1 MTRRRRMLALLV
13 MLPLAGC
20 IDGPFAHVNPHDPAT
35 ALSLRILGGAD
46 TVRVVGDFVLFQA
59 VTDPVTNGVT
69 VFWGSSEPN
78 RLNSLGSG
86 LFQVVTLPV
95 TPVTVQVRATLGGA
109 TASRDVVVMP
119 AGAP

>member
-1 MTRRRRMLALLV
+1 MSRWNRMLLMLLV
-13 MLPLAGC
+13 VPLAGC

-35 ALSLRILGGAD
+35 PISLRILGGAD

-59 VTDPVTNGVT
+59 VTDPVTTGVT

-95 TPVTVQVRATLGGA
+95 TPVTVQVRAALGGA
-109 TASRDVVVMP
+109 TASRNVVVMP